1 MQEKVQKLN
10 ADYDKLENEQL
21 RFENERQKLFDELKK
36 SQHRLEEEVN
46 LRLFFENKLNQL
58 HAVNNHAESN
68 AKLLYEQRTTLI
80 SEISQLKKANLEII
94 QENVDYKKVKE
105 HLEDK
110 FTAVSQEA

>member
-1 MQEKVQKLN
+1 MTEQYVKVKSDLLGQIDALNHSIILKDIALQEKVQKLN
-10 ADYDKLENEQL
+10 LDYDKLEQEQL

-68 AKLLYEQRTTLI
+68 SKLLYE
-80 SEISQLKKANLEII
+80 
-94 QENVDYKKVKE
+94 
-105 HLEDK
+105 
-110 FTAVSQEA
+110 